1 MSNTGPEPGVRR
13 YAVLL
18 AALPLLLALALT
30 ACTGDSELDAPPA
43 EADTADVVS
52 QMQMVLRKRARAL
65 RRGDEQAFL
74 ATVDQE
80 QQKFLDRE
88 RVYFDNLTQLPLGKL
103 AYRVEE
109 SSLVRTAGGYDAV
122 VQVHLQL
129 DGYDALPVVRPA
141 RFHFTHDLDGG
152 GGMLVASDRDL
163 AWEQRNEVDVQPWD
177 NRAVSVVTGGGVLG
191 IFDRKSVDKAHHVI
205 HAVETG
211 IGQVSEVVPYDWDGQ
226 VVVYAL
232 SDTDLLEGLD
242 GLPTQDPDTLDAVS
256 FPVPARVG
264 DEEGDPLAGTRF
276 LLHPRMLDSD
286 SRQLARLIRHELTH
300 VALGSRDDDVPTWL
314 GEGIAEWVS
323 VQPLPE
329 GQRLISQA
337 AIDAARAGLDELPAD
352 VDYNDEEQAAH
363 YGISWWACEAIVDMY
378 GEPMLWRLL
387 DELGATSPDDQA
399 DELQQTL
406 QMGAGQLAREAS
418 KRIVATYG

>member
-1 MSNTGPEPGVRR
+1 MSNTGPDSRVRR
-13 YAVLL
+13 YAALL
-18 AALPLLLALALT
+18 AALPLLLALTLT
-30 ACTGDSELDAPPA
+30 GCTGDSGPDVPPA
-43 EADTADVVS
+43 EADTADVVPL
-52 QMQMVLRKRARAL
+52 MQQVLRKRARAL
-65 RRGDEQAFL
+65 RSGDERAFL
-74 ATVDQE
+74 ATVDQA

-88 RVYFDNLTQLPLGKL
+88 RVYFANLTQLPLGKL
-103 AYRVEE
+103 SYRVKEE
-109 SSLVRTAGGYDAV
+109 SMVRTAGGYDAV
-122 VQVHLQL
+122 VEVQLQL

-141 RFHFTHDLDGG
+141 RFHFTPDLAGDGL
-152 GGMLVASDRDL
+152 LVASDRDVT
-163 AWEQRNEVDVQPWD
+163 WEQRNEVDVQPWD
-177 NRAVSVVTGGGVLG
+177 SRAVSVVSGGGVLG
-191 IFDRKSVDKAHHVI
+191 IFDHKSVSRASHVI
-205 HAVETG
+205 HAIEAG
-211 IGQVSEVVPYDWDGQ
+211 IGQVSEVVPYEWDGH

-242 GLPTQDPDTLDAVS
+242 DLPTQDPDSLDAVS
-256 FPVPARVG
+256 FPVPARIDG
-264 DEEGDPLAGTRF
+264 EEGDPLAGTRF

-286 SRQLARLIRHELTH
+286 PRQFARLIRHELTH

-337 AIDAARAGLDELPAD
+337 AIDAAEAGLDELPGD
-352 VDYNDEEQAAH
+352 GDYHDEQQAAH

-378 GEPMLWRLL
+378 GEQMLWRLL
-387 DELGATSPDDQA
+387 DELGATSPGDQA

-406 QMGAGQLAREAS
+406 QMGSAQLAREAA